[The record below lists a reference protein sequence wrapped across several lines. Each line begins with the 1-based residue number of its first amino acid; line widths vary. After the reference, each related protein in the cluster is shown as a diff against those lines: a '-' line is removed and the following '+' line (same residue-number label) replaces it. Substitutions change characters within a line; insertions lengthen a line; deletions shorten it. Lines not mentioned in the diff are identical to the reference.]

1 MLKAIFPN
9 AQSSTNDGPNDSAA
23 EHFNGNLLTHLAR
36 ECAQNSIDAKP
47 KSGEHH
53 PVVLEFKLEKFSK
66 EDIPCLV
73 PEIRDAW
80 LASQQKWPQ
89 QEYKSLFNAATQ
101 SLSSDF
107 VEVLVI
113 SDMNTVG
120 LLGMSDISDESTGT
134 WSRLVN
140 STGVANSNLGS
151 GGSFGLGKMAPFAA
165 STTRTVFYQTYSE
178 DGWGF
183 QGVSRLMTHV
193 GADGKKKQR
202 IGMIGSPSR
211 HPVEKYEMVIPVFEF
226 QEIPKA
232 FTKYRPQGVKGTDI
246 FVIGFRKTEDNWGKD
261 IMHALV
267 TNFFPAILDGIV
279 EFIVQGER
287 IEKSNLVNVVAK
299 LRKNI
304 GSVFDKSALQE
315 LDSTLWFI
323 KAMQSS
329 SIKTKTFDVIGEVK
343 LGLVQATPH
352 EIRESGDMP
361 NQCFMCRSNK
371 MKIFLKK
378 YNQVPFPFAA
388 FFICDNK
395 EGNELLRQM
404 EPPTHTAWERDRD
417 KTSGHSVDNTLKKVY
432 EWIREEI
439 MNLAPPQSADFQSLD
454 EIARAIKSL
463 KSEQSEEIG
472 GNGDRFMGDLP
483 IRKGELCSPF
493 SKIKYSSGVLLDAK
507 RPRIPVPNPDD
518 KPPVAPP
525 ELIAINSSS
534 KITYLGEAKYQIE
547 LKIIDPRINLNDVK
561 IKIYG
566 INFSNSPDAVDFN
579 LVNLAEGMRLNDQK
593 FITDLNF
600 NNKNRT
606 AIFEI
611 LTKIDMLRLGIAA
624 FIPKLNTQNE

>member
-1 MLKAIFPN
+1 MIKVVFPN

-23 EHFNGNLLTHLAR
+23 EHFSGNILSHLAR

-47 KSGEHH
+47 KTGESA

-66 EDIPCLV
+66 KDIPCLI
-73 PEIRDAW
+73 PEIKDAW
-80 LASQQKWPQ
+80 SASQKRWPQ
-89 QEYKSLFNAATQ
+89 QEYKSLFNNATQ
-101 SLSSDF
+101 KLSSDF

-120 LLGMSDISDESTGT
+120 LLGMSDVSDESTGT

-140 STGVANSNLGS
+140 STGVANSNLGA

-165 STTRTVFYQTYSE
+165 SATRTVFYQTYSE

-183 QGVSRLMTHV
+183 QGVCRLMTHV
-193 GADGKKKQR
+193 GPDGKKKQR
-202 IGMIGSPSR
+202 IGMIGSPSV
-211 HPVEKYEMVIPVFEF
+211 HPVEKYEMVIPVCEFE
-226 QEIPKA
+226 QIPKA
-232 FTKYRPQGVKGTDI
+232 FKKHRLQGVKGTDI
-246 FVIGFRKTEDNWGKD
+246 FIIGFKKTEDNWEKD

-267 TNFFPAILDGIV
+267 TNFFPAILDGVV
-279 EFIVQGER
+279 EFVVQGER
-287 IEKSNLVNVVAK
+287 IEKSNLVNVVVE
-299 LRKNI
+299 LRKNV

-323 KAMQSS
+323 KAMQSG
-329 SIKTKTFDVIGEVK
+329 SIKTKTFDILGEVK
-343 LGLVQATPH
+343 LGLVQASPS

-371 MKIFLKK
+371 MRIFLKK
-378 YNQVPFPFAA
+378 YNQVPFSFAA

-417 KTSGHSVDNTLKKVY
+417 KTPKHSVDNILKKVY
-432 EWIREEI
+432 EWIRDEI

-463 KSEQSEEIG
+463 KSDQNQETG

-483 IRKGELCSPF
+483 VRKGESRSPF
-493 SKIKYSSGVLLDAK
+493 SKINYSSGVLLDAK
-507 RPRIPVPNPDD
+507 RPRTPVSTPPD
-518 KPPVAPP
+518 KPPVPPP
-525 ELIAINSSS
+525 ELTVVKSTS
-534 KITYLGEAKYQIE
+534 KITYLGEGKYQIE
-547 LKIIDPRINLNDVK
+547 LKIKDTAVNLNDIR
-561 IKIYG
+561 IKIYA

-579 LVNLAEGMRLNDQK
+579 IINQAEVVRLNEQQH
-593 FITDLNF
+593 IINLTF
-600 NNKNRT
+600 NNNRT
-606 AIFEI
+606 TIFEI
-611 LTKIDMLRLGIAA
+611 STKINMLRLGVAA
-624 FIPKLNTQNE
+624 FIPKLDTQNE

>member
-1 MLKAIFPN
+1 MIKVVFPN

-23 EHFNGNLLTHLAR
+23 EHFSGNILSHLAR

-47 KSGEHH
+47 KSGEHK

-66 EDIPCLV
+66 KDIPCLV
-73 PEIRDAW
+73 PEIKDAW
-80 LASQQKWPQ
+80 SASQKRWPQ
-89 QEYKSLFNAATQ
+89 QEYKSLFSTATRT
-101 SLSSDF
+101 LSSDF

-120 LLGMSDISDESTGT
+120 LLGMSDVSDESTGT

-140 STGVANSNLGS
+140 STGVANSNLGA
-151 GGSFGLGKMAPFAA
+151 GGSFGIGKMAPFAA
-165 STTRTVFYQTYSE
+165 SATRTVFYQTYSE

-193 GADGKKKQR
+193 GPDGKKKQR
-202 IGMIGSPSR
+202 IGMIGSPSV
-211 HPVEKYEMVIPVFEF
+211 HPVEKYEMVIPVCEFE
-226 QEIPKA
+226 QIPKA
-232 FTKYRPQGVKGTDI
+232 FKKHRPPGVKGTDI
-246 FVIGFRKTEDNWGKD
+246 FIIGFKKTEDNWEKD

-267 TNFFPAILDGIV
+267 TNFFPAILDGLV
-279 EFIVQGER
+279 EFVVQGVR
-287 IEKSNLVNVVAK
+287 IEKSNLVNVVAE

-323 KAMQSS
+323 KAMQTS
-329 SIKTKTFDVIGEVK
+329 SIKTKIFDIIGEVK
-343 LGLVQATPH
+343 LGLVQASPN

-371 MKIFLKK
+371 MRIFLKK
-378 YNQVPFPFAA
+378 YNQVPFSFAA

-417 KTSGHSVDNTLKKVY
+417 KTPKHSVDNILKKVY
-432 EWIREEI
+432 EWIRDEI

-454 EIARAIKSL
+454 EIAKAIKSL
-463 KSEQSEEIG
+463 KSEQNQENG
-472 GNGDRFMGDLP
+472 GNSDRFMGNLP
-483 IRKGELCSPF
+483 VRKGELRSPF

-507 RPRIPVPNPDD
+507 RPKKPVPTPVD
-518 KPPVAPP
+518 KPPVPPP
-525 ELIAINSSS
+525 ELIAIKSSS

-547 LKIIDPRINLNDVK
+547 LKIKDTAINLNDVK
-561 IKIYG
+561 IKIYA
-566 INFSNSPDAVDFN
+566 INFSNSPDAIDFN
-579 LVNLAEGMRLNDQK
+579 IINQAEGMQLNDQQ
-593 FITDLNF
+593 FISNLNF

-606 AIFEI
+606 AVFEI
-611 LTKIDMLRLGIAA
+611 ATRIDMLRLGVAA
-624 FIPKLNTQNE
+624 FIPKLNT